1 MFKKD
6 ISQKNVSLLLLIFA
20 LWMALIIGCSNADKS
35 NSSQP
40 LSVSSPSPKAVSTP
54 LPATPE
60 PAPSIEG
67 KITREEYG
75 AKWAFSV
82 DEGVLACDGKN
93 GVGAVTFA
101 SGGKIYAVNGVAK
114 QKGLYQP
121 LELIWVD
128 DPSIKGA
135 KKNLGDIID
144 RGLKLCK

>member
-1 MFKKD
+1 MIRKEKPM
-6 ISQKNVSLLLLIFA
+6 KNIVSLLICFV
-20 LWMALIIGCSNADKS
+20 LWLGLVIGCSNADNS

-40 LSVSSPSPKAVSTP
+40 SPATTPATKAASTP

-93 GVGAVTFA
+93 GIGAVTLA

-121 LELIWVD
+121 LELIWLD
-128 DPSIKGA
+128 DPKIKGA
-135 KKNLGDIID
+135 KINLGDVIE